1 MGKTIKV
8 SKASKEIENKPT
20 YISLFSGSGVG
31 CFAFKQN
38 DFECIATN
46 EIIERRLNIQR
57 LNQKCKYNSGYING
71 DLRDLKTKQKIID
84 ELQFWKENHKLSNPD
99 VIIATP
105 PCQGMS
111 VANHKKTGK
120 DIDKNSLVIESIDLI
135 KRLNPNIFILEN
147 VASFLETACLDIDNS
162 VKSIRDA
169 IWNNLENEY
178 SIIFKKVNFKN
189 FGSNS
194 SRTRTLVV
202 GVYKKLEEKLSPIEI
217 MPTFRKEKSLKEVI
231 GHLPRLKKMN
241 EFDSK
246 DFLHSFRPYDARMIR
261 WISEIREG
269 ESAFDNPNPK
279 DRPHKIVDG
288 IIINNVNKNG
298 NKYTRQKWHKIAP
311 CIHTRNDQLASQN
324 TIHPEDDRVFSIR
337 ELMLM
342 MNIPNEFRW
351 FKDSLEKLNSLTVE
365 EKIIILKKEEMN
377 IRQSIGEAVPT
388 GVFYS
393 MAKKIKRRVSGKSL
407 STKQILDIIDK
418 KELKNHSKLINFLS
432 EEKEN
437 YNLNTILTI
446 SEMSNSTRE
455 ESSAYYT
462 DKILINE
469 IINELPSFDNKKEIT
484 IMEPSVGIGSFVPQL
499 SSYYADKT
507 KVTLICNDI
516 STEAT
521 DILKI
526 LIPLYDIGDNV
537 KLVFKNENFLTSS
550 IIKDVDL
557 IIGNPPFGRN
567 NQSAKLSNTFK
578 SKNIAA
584 QFLEKSLNMSR
595 NIMLVLPKNFLNT
608 IDYSYVRDL
617 VKSSKIVS
625 IIDFGEMGFKGVLIE
640 TIFLSIKTDSKPD
653 SVNIKSLPNKL
664 ILRQKQEYITDLNL
678 PYWVIYRNDFF
689 DEFSREMVFN
699 IFKVFRDR
707 QITNSI
713 VKNETTNG
721 IRVLRS
727 RNISD
732 SGEII
737 SIDNYDKYI
746 SLEKAQ
752 NLSVFEFLNKKN
764 LYLAPNMTYNV
775 RVARK
780 PNSVLTNGSL
790 AILIPRIDI
799 NLTNKDLKFF
809 SSNSYRSFMRIA
821 RNFQTRSLNID
832 SSSIYFYG
840 IKKR

>member
-1 MGKTIKV
+1 
-8 SKASKEIENKPT
+8 
-20 YISLFSGSGVG
+20 
-31 CFAFKQN
+31 
-38 DFECIATN
+38 
-46 EIIERRLNIQR
+46 
-57 LNQKCKYNSGYING
+57 
-71 DLRDLKTKQKIID
+71 
-84 ELQFWKENHKLSNPD
+84 
-99 VIIATP
+99 
-105 PCQGMS
+105 
-111 VANHKKTGK
+111 
-120 DIDKNSLVIESIDLI
+120 
-135 KRLNPNIFILEN
+135 
-147 VASFLETACLDIDNS
+147 
-162 VKSIRDA
+162 
-169 IWNNLENEY
+169 
-178 SIIFKKVNFKN
+178 
-189 FGSNS
+189 
-194 SRTRTLVV
+194 
-202 GVYKKLEEKLSPIEI
+202 
-217 MPTFRKEKSLKEVI
+217 
-231 GHLPRLKKMN
+231 
-241 EFDSK
+241 
-246 DFLHSFRPYDARMIR
+246 
-261 WISEIREG
+261 
-269 ESAFDNPNPK
+269 
-279 DRPHKIVDG
+279 
-288 IIINNVNKNG
+288 
-298 NKYTRQKWHKIAP
+298 
-311 CIHTRNDQLASQN
+311 
-324 TIHPEDDRVFSIR
+324 
-337 ELMLM
+337 MLM

-584 QFLEKSLNMSR
+584 QFLEKSLNISR

-780 PNSVLTNGSL
+780 PISVLTNGSL

-832 SSSIYFYG
+832 SCSIYFYG